1 MRERPR
7 AFRTRG
13 LSSARRRGAANGR
26 TRPCKPGCHRLG
38 FGPLVVSTSS
48 PPRVAPR
55 TASAR
60 GDVAIEP
67 YRINLSWLVRLRYG
81 AITGQIAVLLVVD
94 RLMGMALPLLPLG
107 VILGLEVATNLAC
120 SAWLRR
126 AASVREYH
134 VGALVA
140 LDVILFTLLLYFTG
154 GPTNPFSFLYLI
166 HIALA
171 ALVLGSRWMWALV
184 ALTLA
189 CSGALFL
196 RHAPLSFD
204 EPPAAI
210 DHAHMDHAA
219 HLEHMAR
226 MERGA
231 HAGHGSDSHDYGMH
245 LRGMWVALAV
255 AASFIVYFLQ
265 RATRELAQREAEL
278 RRVREHTAQNERLA
292 SLATLAAGAA
302 HELATPLSTIAVVAR
317 ELERRLEQAVDDA
330 ASTDARLIR
339 EQVERCRGILSQM
352 AADAGEPVGDVVE
365 SLSVGELL
373 GTATAGLDQSDRV
386 DVKISTGA
394 SDQPIVALPR
404 PLAQALRS
412 LLKNAL
418 DATQAPERVEL
429 DVTLDRS
436 GWRFA
441 VNDRGPGMTPDVR
454 ARAME
459 PFFTTK
465 PAGQGMG
472 LGLFLT
478 KSVAEQHGGRLE
490 IDSAPG
496 RGTRAWLVLPLDLPA
511 TICRIPTEASRA
523 AS

>member
-1 MRERPR
+1 MSDSEVTRAAHPHRREG
-7 AFRTRG
+7 T
-13 LSSARRRGAANGR
+13 
-26 TRPCKPGCHRLG
+26 
-38 FGPLVVSTSS
+38 V
-48 PPRVAPR
+48 
-55 TASAR
+55 
-60 GDVAIEP
+60 DP

-81 AITGQIAVLLVVD
+81 AIFGQVVVILAVD
-94 RLMGMALPLLPLG
+94 RLMGMALPLMPLG
-107 VILGLEVATNLAC
+107 LILALEIATNLLC

-134 VGALVA
+134 VGLLVA
-140 LDVILFTLLLYFTG
+140 LDVVLFTLLLYFTG

-184 ALTLA
+184 VLTLA

-196 RHAPLSFD
+196 KHAPLSSD
-204 EPPAAI
+204 ASPRV
-210 DHAHMDHAA
+210 DHSAHDHSAHMEHASHAA
-219 HLEHMAR
+219 HGEYAAHGEHG
-226 MERGA
+226 E
-231 HAGHGSDSHDYGMH
+231 HDYGMH

-255 AASFIVYFLQ
+255 AATFIVYFLQ

-278 RRVREHTAQNERLA
+278 ALAREHTVQHERLA

-317 ELERRLEQAVDDA
+317 ELERRLQKAEADA
-330 ASTDARLIR
+330 ASSDARLIR
-339 EQVERCRGILSQM
+339 EQVERCRSILSQM
-352 AADAGEPVGDVVE
+352 AADAGQPVGDVARG
-365 SLSVGELL
+365 LNVGELL
-373 GTATAGLDQSDRV
+373 ETATAGLEGVERIDVSVSDPAR
-386 DVKISTGA
+386 GR
-394 SDQPIVALPR
+394 QIVALPR

-418 DATQAPERVEL
+418 DATAAPERIDLEVSIDEG
-429 DVTLDRS
+429 
-436 GWRFA
+436 GWRFC
-441 VNDRGPGMTPDVR
+441 VNDGGPGMQPDVR
-454 ARAME
+454 ARAMD

-490 IDSAPG
+490 IDSSPG
-496 RGTRAWLVLPLDLPA
+496 RGTRAWLTLPLEPPA
-511 TICRIPTEASRA
+511 TICRIPPEVMHATS
-523 AS
+523 

>member
-1 MRERPR
+1 VRQKVAPGR
-7 AFRTRG
+7 A
-13 LSSARRRGAANGR
+13 ARRSSRYPVPVALSRFESLRPIAA
-26 TRPCKPGCHRLG
+26 
-38 FGPLVVSTSS
+38 S
-48 PPRVAPR
+48 PPRREGAV
-55 TASAR
+55 
-60 GDVAIEP
+60 DP
-67 YRINLSWLVRLRYG
+67 YRINFSWLVRLRYG
-81 AITGQIAVLLVVD
+81 AIFGQLVVILAVD
-94 RLMGMALPLLPLG
+94 RVMGMALPLMPLG
-107 VILGLEVATNLAC
+107 VILAVEVATNLLC

-126 AASVREYH
+126 ATRVGEYH
-134 VGALVA
+134 VGLLVA
-140 LDVILFTLLLYFTG
+140 LDVVLFTLLLYFTG

-184 ALTLA
+184 VLTLV

-196 RHAPLSFD
+196 RHAPLAMD
-204 EPPAAI
+204 NPPSGEHAAH
-210 DHAHMDHAA
+210 DHATHDHAA
-219 HLEHMAR
+219 HADHAAHVGHADQAEHG
-226 MERGA
+226 E
-231 HAGHGSDSHDYGMH
+231 HDYGMH

-255 AASFIVYFLQ
+255 AAVFIVYFLQ

-278 RRVREHTAQNERLA
+278 ARAREHTAQHERLA

-317 ELERRLEQAVDDA
+317 ELERRLEKAEEDA
-330 ASTDARLIR
+330 ASSDARLIR
-339 EQVERCRGILSQM
+339 EQVERCRSILSQM
-352 AADAGEPVGDVVE
+352 AADAGEPVGDVAR

-373 GTATAGLDQSDRV
+373 ETATAGLDGVDRI
-386 DVKISTGA
+386 DVGVSAQAEGR
-394 SDQPIVALPR
+394 PLVALPR

-418 DATQAPERVEL
+418 DATSAPGRIEL
-429 DVTLDRS
+429 EVSIDR
-436 GWRFA
+436 GAWRFC
-441 VNDRGPGMTPDVR
+441 VNDSGPGMPPQVR

-490 IDSAPG
+490 IDSTPG
-496 RGTRAWLVLPLDLPA
+496 QGTRAWLMLPLDPPA
-511 TICRIPTEASRA
+511 TICRIPPDLSRA

>member
-1 MRERPR
+1 MSTSRPPPIL
-7 AFRTRG
+7 T
-13 LSSARRRGAANGR
+13 GAA
-26 TRPCKPGCHRLG
+26 P
-38 FGPLVVSTSS
+38 
-48 PPRVAPR
+48 
-55 TASAR
+55 AR
-60 GDVAIEP
+60 QGGSIEP

-81 AITGQIAVLLVVD
+81 AITGQLAVILAAD

-107 VILGLEVATNLAC
+107 IILGIEVATNLAC
-120 SAWLRR
+120 AAWLKS
-126 AASVREYH
+126 AVNVREYH
-134 VGALVA
+134 VGLLVA
-140 LDVILFTLLLYFTG
+140 LDVVLFTLLLFFTG

-184 ALTLA
+184 VLTLA

-196 RHAPLSFD
+196 RHAPLAFD
-204 EPPAAI
+204 AQPAMV
-210 DHAHMDHAA
+210 DHAHMDAATHAA
-219 HLEHMAR
+219 YMAR
-226 MERGA
+226 MA
-231 HAGHGSDSHDYGMH
+231 QGHGSGQAHDYGMH

-278 RRVREHTAQNERLA
+278 ARVREHTAQNERLA

-317 ELERRLEQAVDDA
+317 ELERRLEKAVDEA

-365 SLSVGELL
+365 SLSVSQLL
-373 GTATAGLDQSDRV
+373 GTATAGLDQAERI
-386 DVKISTGA
+386 DVKVSSQA
-394 SDQPIVALPR
+394 SERPIVALPR

-418 DATQAPERVEL
+418 DATQAPERVDL
-429 DVTLDRS
+429 DITLERG

-441 VNDRGPGMTPDVR
+441 VNDRGPGMAPEVR

-490 IDSAPG
+490 IDSTPG
-496 RGTRAWLVLPLDLPA
+496 RGTRAWLVLPHDLPA
-511 TICRIPTEASRA
+511 TICRIPTEAARA